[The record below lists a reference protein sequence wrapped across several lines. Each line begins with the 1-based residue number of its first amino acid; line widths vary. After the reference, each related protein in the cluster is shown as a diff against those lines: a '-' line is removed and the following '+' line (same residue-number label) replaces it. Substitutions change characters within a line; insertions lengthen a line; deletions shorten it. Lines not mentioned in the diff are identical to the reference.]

1 MLTTGMEIDLGKDLK
16 LFSEVALTNN
26 DLNTFS
32 TLDSQDNISFAG
44 KFMLKSQHKLSQD
57 SIPKWLLKTNS
68 GLEYTGR
75 HFVPIE
81 RFRTAEFDRD
91 WNTRNKGYDGNQL
104 ASTAEAKFKHKK
116 FGELGIEAAQFSIGN
131 DFSGFKSRFFS
142 TWNQNGFE
150 ANVDGSYLI
159 SKTNGNNQ
167 FLRHRATISQKFKF
181 GSIINVDE
189 ASRQPGPGQ
198 YHLDNSSQAMSNTA
212 KHVGPKFT
220 FPRQERSIDKKDS
233 NSFPDPASYT
243 PKLNSGAPRIT
254 YVLKFIS
261 NSNRIAI
268 KTNTSS
274 STKLDTPG
282 PGSYHL

>member
-1 MLTTGMEIDLGKDLK
+1 MIYRFGNHIRDTFNLK
-16 LFSEVALTNN
+16 NA
-26 DLNTFS
+26 S
-32 TLDSQDNISFAG
+32 TPGPQYN
-44 KFMLKSQHKLSQD
+44 
-57 SIPKWLLKTNS
+57 
-68 GLEYTGR
+68 
-75 HFVPIE
+75 IE
-81 RFRTAEFDRD
+81 RAYQAYVGKRSPRHSIAIKYKNIIEASKTPGPGAYLNLLTAERD
-91 WNTRNKGYDGNQL
+91 KKG
-104 ASTAEAKFKHKK
+104 
-116 FGELGIEAAQFSIGN
+116 I
-131 DFSGFKSRFFS
+131 
-142 TWNQNGFE
+142 
-150 ANVDGSYLI
+150 
-159 SKTNGNNQ
+159 
-167 FLRHRATISQKFKF
+167 TISQKFKF